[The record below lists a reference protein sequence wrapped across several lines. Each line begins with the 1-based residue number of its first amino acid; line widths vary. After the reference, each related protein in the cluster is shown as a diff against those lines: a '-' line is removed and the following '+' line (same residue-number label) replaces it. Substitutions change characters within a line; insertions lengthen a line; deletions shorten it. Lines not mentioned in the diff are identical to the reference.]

1 MPLRSRRE
9 EYSDATRRALLR
21 AGRKLFATQGYAET
35 SVAEIVKTAR
45 LTGGA
50 LYHHF
55 RDKKQLFEA
64 VAEEIEQEIM
74 NKADQA
80 AAAHRDPWARLL
92 AGIEAVLDA
101 SMTLDVQR
109 IGFLE
114 APAVL
119 GLDSARA
126 MELRYGYGRLRQ
138 TLERAMDARRMRRH
152 SLDLLGPILLGSL
165 TEAAMAIARDDNP
178 PAARK
183 RASQIFKELLSGLH
197 VDESPTTPGA

>member
-1 MPLRSRRE
+1 MRFKSRRE
-9 EYSDATRRALLR
+9 EYSEATRRALVR

-35 SVAEIVKTAR
+35 SVSEIVKAAR

-74 NKADQA
+74 QKADQA
-80 AAAHRDPWARLL
+80 AAAHLDPWARLH

-119 GLDSARA
+119 GLDGMRA
-126 MELRYGYGRLRQ
+126 MELRYGYGKLRQ
-138 TLERAMDARRMRRH
+138 SLERAMNAGVMRRH
-152 SLDLLGPILLGSL
+152 SVDLLGPILLGSL

-183 RASQIFKELLSGLH
+183 RASEILKELLSGLRI
-197 VDESPTTPGA
+197 DKLER

>member
-1 MPLRSRRE
+1 MPLKSRRE
-9 EYSDATRRALLR
+9 EYSQTTRRALLR

-35 SVAEIVKTAR
+35 SVAEIVKAAR

-74 NKADQA
+74 KKADQA

-119 GLDSARA
+119 GLDGMRA

-138 TLERAMDARRMRRH
+138 TLERAMDAGLMRRH
-152 SLDLLGPILLGSL
+152 SVDLLGPILLGSL

-183 RASQIFKELLSGLH
+183 RASQILKELLSGLH
-197 VDESPTTPGA
+197 IDEH